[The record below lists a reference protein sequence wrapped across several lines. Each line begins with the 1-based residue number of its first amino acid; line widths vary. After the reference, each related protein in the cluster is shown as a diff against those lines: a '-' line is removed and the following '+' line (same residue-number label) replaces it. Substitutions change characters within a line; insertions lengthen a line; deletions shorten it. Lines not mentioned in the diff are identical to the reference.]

1 MVKVLVFHYTDK
13 GKLPR
18 LSPEE
23 AETIKKSIDEA
34 LQANPEVRLNG
45 VFVNE
50 EGVGVCDWEAP
61 NAEVVE
67 KIVKEKI
74 RAPYDSVVAVEKL
87 EL

>member
-1 MVKVLVFHYTDK
+1 
-13 GKLPR
+13 
-18 LSPEE
+18 
-23 AETIKKSIDEA
+23 
-34 LQANPEVRLNG
+34 VRLNG
-45 VFVNE
+45 VFVDE